1 MSGFPAL
8 VSRFPAWKIWADA
21 VNLFSATP
29 RPLIMGILNVT
40 PDSFS
45 DGGRFD
51 AQDLAIAQGERLVA
65 EGADILDIGGE
76 STRPTATPV
85 AAEEEMAR
93 ILPVISALAQ
103 RVSVPISVDT
113 MKADVARAALNAGAS
128 IINDVWGFQR
138 DLDMAKLAAEAQCPV
153 VIMHNRREIVPDLDI
168 IADVLA
174 FLRRSLDLAQA
185 AGVAKHNLIID
196 PGFGFGKT
204 PAQNLDLI
212 RHMDRLRVLGCPI
225 LLGVSRKST
234 IGHVTGRTIPDER
247 LAGSLAAALIGAQ
260 NGADILRVHDV
271 AAHRDAVA
279 MLNALKN
286 HT

>member
-1 MSGFPAL
+1 M
-8 VSRFPAWKIWADA
+8 VSRFPAWKIWADV
-21 VNLFSATP
+21 VNLLSVTP

-93 ILPVISALAQ
+93 ILPVISALAR
-103 RVSVPISVDT
+103 RVNVPISVDT
-113 MKADVARAALNAGAS
+113 MKADVARAALDAGAS

-138 DLDMAKLAAEAQCPV
+138 DLDMAKLAAEAHCPV

-168 IADVLA
+168 IAEVLV
-174 FLRRSLDLAQA
+174 FLRHSIELAQA

-204 PAQNLDLI
+204 PQQNLDLI
-212 RHMDRLRVLGCPI
+212 RHMDRLRVLECPI

-234 IGHVTGRTIPDER
+234 IGHVTGRAIPDER
-247 LAGSLAAALIGAQ
+247 LAGSLAAAVIGAQ
-260 NGADILRVHDV
+260 NGAAILRVHDV
-271 AAHRDAVA
+271 AAHRDALA
-279 MLNALKN
+279 MLEALKPR
-286 HT
+286 T